1 MTNPILIASNQIDQ
15 LFTEG
20 KILEAFIAIYTEATG
35 PYIFPAL
42 VLLTLFGVAYIRTQ
56 SIIPIALLTMLLFST
71 LIYTIPTPAIRL
83 ALLIMALA
91 IGSIFFLVFIGR
103 QTR

>member
-1 MTNPILIASNQIDQ
+1 MINPTTTASELVDQ
-15 LFTEG
+15 LFTDG

-35 PYIFPAL
+35 PYIFPAI

-56 SIIPIALLTMLLFST
+56 SIIPIALLAMLLFST
-71 LIYTIPTPAIRL
+71 LIIAIPTPAIRL
-83 ALLIMALA
+83 TLLIMALA
-91 IGSIFFLVFIGR
+91 IGSILFLVFIGR